1 MNKYWKVKNKQS
13 VNTKVAIA
21 TASNG
26 SIGLILKPNQFCL
39 CTQQMTKMLDAQTK
53 RGFVSID
60 ESYDNEYDLE
70 TGVAFDE
77 GFVPE
82 SHAKTKVK
90 EYKKSK

>member
-1 MNKYWKVKNKQS
+1 MNNFWKISNKQN

-26 SIGLILKPNQFCL
+26 SIGIILKPNQFCL
-39 CTQQMTKMLDAQTK
+39 CTKQMTKMLDAQVK

-60 ESYDNEYDLE
+60 ATYDNEYDFE
-70 TGVAFDE
+70 TGVAIDE